1 MLLALDVGNTNTV
14 LGLYRL
20 DEIAGSLSHEPAGG
34 PGPPMKPA
42 AVDRARA
49 HWRVTTHRTQTAD
62 EYGVLFVNLFEM
74 HGISVDQVNHII
86 ISSVV
91 PPVETTLRR
100 VCEKYFHLEPM
111 FVEPG
116 IKTGMPV
123 LVDNPT
129 ELGADR
135 LVNAIAAY
143 ERYGGP
149 CIVVDFGTATKFEVI
164 SAKGEYLGG
173 AISPGLGISADALFS
188 RAARLGRVDIKRPAK
203 VIGTNT
209 VTHLQSGLYY
219 GYIGLGGRHPRA
231 HDRRTGHRSRKRDR
245 NRRAGAPDVRRLALH
260 RADRRHAHARWT
272 AHPVR
277 TQSHRAPAQPGALRR
292 RRAATT
298 SITSPR
304 SRSAFS
310 SGAESFFCCLRSTGR

>member
-20 DEIAGSLSHEPAGG
+20 TAEPSAS
-34 PGPPMKPA
+34 A
-42 AVDRARA
+42 ASAAALPEEQRELVA
-49 HWRVTTHRTQTAD
+49 HWRVTTHRTQTSD
-62 EYGVLFVNLFEM
+62 EYGVLFVNLFQM
-74 HGISVDQVNHII
+74 SGISVDEVHHII

-100 VCEKYFHLEPM
+100 VCEKYFHVQPL

-116 IKTGMPV
+116 IKTGMPM
-123 LVDNPT
+123 LIDNPT

-149 CIVVDFGTATKFEVI
+149 CIVVDFGTATTFDVI

-209 VTHLQSGLYY
+209 ITHLQSGLYY
-219 GYIGLGGRHPRA
+219 GYIGLVDGVLERMIAEIGAQPRIIATGGLARQISE
-231 HDRRTGHRSRKRDR
+231 DSRFIAQIDDMLTLDGLRILFDR
-245 NRRAGAPDVRRLALH
+245 NRTARPRTRAH
-260 RADRRHAHARWT
+260 
-272 AHPVR
+272 
-277 TQSHRAPAQPGALRR
+277 
-292 RRAATT
+292 
-298 SITSPR
+298 
-304 SRSAFS
+304 
-310 SGAESFFCCLRSTGR
+310 

>member
-20 DEIAGSLSHEPAGG
+20 DEDAAAAASLPASEEASQSRLGVEP
-34 PGPPMKPA
+34 KLT
-42 AVDRARA
+42 A
-49 HWRVTTHRTQTAD
+49 HWRVTTHRAQTAD
-62 EYGVLFVNLFEM
+62 EYGVLFLNLFTM
-74 HGISVDQVNHII
+74 SGISVDQVKHII

-91 PPVETTLRR
+91 PPVESTLRR
-100 VCEKYFHLEPM
+100 VCEKYFHLQPL

-149 CIVVDFGTATKFEVI
+149 CIVVDFGTATTFDVI

-173 AISPGLGISADALFS
+173 AISPGLGISADALFA

-209 VTHLQSGLYY
+209 ITHLQSGLYY
-219 GYIGLGGRHPRA
+219 GYIGLVDGIIERMSTELGAEPRVIATGGLARQISG
-231 HDRRTGHRSRKRDR
+231 DSRFIAQIDDMLTLDGLRILFER
-245 NRRAGAPDVRRLALH
+245 NRSTR
-260 RADRRHAHARWT
+260 
-272 AHPVR
+272 
-277 TQSHRAPAQPGALRR
+277 
-292 RRAATT
+292 
-298 SITSPR
+298 PR
-304 SRSAFS
+304 SRAH
-310 SGAESFFCCLRSTGR
+310 

>member
-20 DEIAGSLSHEPAGG
+20 DEEQAGIAYTATEPGDDSAGSSEKPAGR
-34 PGPPMKPA
+34 
-42 AVDRARA
+42 VDPKLAA
-49 HWRVTTHRTQTAD
+49 HWRVTTHRTQTSD
-62 EYGVLFVNLFEM
+62 EYGVLFVNLFNM
-74 HGISVDQVNHII
+74 SGISVQQVKHII

-100 VCEKYFHLEPM
+100 VCEKYFHLQPL

-149 CIVVDFGTATKFEVI
+149 CIVVDFGTATTFDVI

-173 AISPGLGISADALFS
+173 AIAPGLGISADALFAH
-188 RAARLGRVDIKRPAK
+188 AARLGRVDIKRPAK

-219 GYIGLGGRHPRA
+219 GYIGLVDGILERMIAELGTPAQVIATGGLARQISG
-231 HDRRTGHRSRKRDR
+231 DSRYIAKFDDMLTLDGLRILFER
-245 NRRAGAPDVRRLALH
+245 NRT
-260 RADRRHAHARWT
+260 AR
-272 AHPVR
+272 PR
-277 TQSHRAPAQPGALRR
+277 TRTH
-292 RRAATT
+292 
-298 SITSPR
+298 
-304 SRSAFS
+304 
-310 SGAESFFCCLRSTGR
+310 